1 MIKIHNFLIT
11 IISTGLYLGKMPFM
25 PGTFGSLLAIP
36 LGYLFTFIPSL
47 KVKITIVI
55 ISILIGIYTSDRY
68 AKLIGKD
75 DPGEIVVDEYL
86 ALLIFYIIFPFKPIY
101 IIAGF
106 ILFRIYDITKPFP
119 IKHFEALH
127 GGVGIMLDDIIAV
140 VYAII
145 TFMIIK
151 KLYEVFI

>member
-1 MIKIHNFLIT
+1 MIKIHNFFIT
-11 IISTGLYLGKMPFM
+11 IISTGVYIGKIPIM

-47 KVKITIVI
+47 KVKITVLVV
-55 ISILIGIYTSDRY
+55 SLLIGIYASDRY

-75 DPGEIVVDEYL
+75 DPSEIVVDEYL

-106 ILFRIYDITKPFP
+106 ILFRIYDISKPFP
-119 IKHFEALH
+119 IKYFESLH
-127 GGVGIMLDDIIAV
+127 GGIGIMLDDIIAV
-140 VYAII
+140 IYALL
-145 TFMIIK
+145 TFIIIK
-151 KLYEVFI
+151 ALYEVFI